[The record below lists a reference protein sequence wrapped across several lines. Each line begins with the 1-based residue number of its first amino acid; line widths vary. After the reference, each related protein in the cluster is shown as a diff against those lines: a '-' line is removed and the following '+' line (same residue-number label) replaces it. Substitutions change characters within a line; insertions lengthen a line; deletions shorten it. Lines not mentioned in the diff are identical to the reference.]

1 MKPKGQN
8 ENDTG
13 MLEFLED
20 IIGTSRY
27 KEPLEKLTNKVDD
40 LTERRVEKLHRLRV
54 VQKEKEA
61 LEEPMQEAVQ
71 YLKMENAII
80 RLQYQLYHCKRW
92 IKYESSFILFDFNLR
107 ILEAAQL
114 MIENY
119 EIFLSDPRQ

>member
-27 KEPLEKLTNKVDD
+27 KEPLEKLTNKIEE
-40 LTERRVEKLHRLRV
+40 LTERKIEKLHRLRV

-71 YLKMENAII
+71 YLKTENAMI
-80 RLQYQLYHCKRW
+80 RLQHQFYHCKR
-92 IKYESSFILFDFNLR
+92 
-107 ILEAAQL
+107 
-114 MIENY
+114 
-119 EIFLSDPRQ
+119 

>member
-27 KEPLEKLTNKVDD
+27 KEPLEKLANKVEE
-40 LTERRVEKLHRLRV
+40 LTERKVEKLHRLRV

-71 YLKMENAII
+71 YLKTENAII
-80 RLQYQLYHCKRW
+80 RLQHQLYHCKKLV
-92 IKYESSFILFDFNLR
+92 KYQISFIIYILSLDFNLR
-107 ILEAAQL
+107 IFGALQQL
-114 MIENY
+114 
-119 EIFLSDPRQ
+119 R

>member
-27 KEPLEKLTNKVDD
+27 KEPLEKLVNKVEV
-40 LTERRVEKLHRLRV
+40 LTECKIEKLHRLRV
-54 VQKEKEA
+54 VQKEKEN

-71 YLKMENAII
+71 YLKMENSITK
-80 RLQYQLYHCKRW
+80 LQHQLYYCKR
-92 IKYESSFILFDFNLR
+92 
-107 ILEAAQL
+107 
-114 MIENY
+114 
-119 EIFLSDPRQ
+119 